1 MAMQYAGSG
10 AMHKVDG
17 NPNNKTVNDKGDK
30 GDNDGQGQE
39 FIIADGT
46 TTTTATTTTTT
57 LTNTTLLVGA
67 QNAIVA
73 VQRYYSNISSDFER
87 QQSID
92 LMLGQ

>member
-17 NPNNKTVNDKGDK
+17 NPNNKTVNDKGER

-39 FIIADGT
+39 FIIADG
-46 TTTTATTTTTT
+46 TTTATTTTTT

>member
-30 GDNDGQGQE
+30 GENDGQGQE

-46 TTTTATTTTTT
+46 TTTTITLLT
-57 LTNTTLLVGA
+57 LTNTTILLGA

-92 LMLGQ
+92 LMLGK